1 MINKLFLSVGAMKSG
16 TTWLYDKL
24 RQHPEIHFSRAKEI
38 HFLAHYYGH
47 SKILSSDKRQ
57 RRAKTALERLSFNTT
72 ISPEKR
78 ESATT
83 WHQNYTSEPIDYQ
96 WFELV
101 TDSRDNSSKY
111 VADFSNLNC
120 HLNAQDWLDV
130 KKSHVDSLRVLYI
143 LRDPIKRIWSH
154 YKFHLEFS
162 KHALADHPDKDFG
175 YFKRILDKSW
185 FWRNSCYSQSIMEL
199 TNGLDSSELKIIFF
213 EDMVEKPDST
223 IRDIESFLRI
233 EKYNYAGN
241 LKAAKN
247 KSNATKLPREWQE
260 YLFEKTEDEFKALK
274 RIGWCHPEWGRL
286 SG

>member
-1 MINKLFLSVGAMKSG
+1 
-16 TTWLYDKL
+16 
-24 RQHPEIHFSRAKEI
+24 
-38 HFLAHYYGH
+38 
-47 SKILSSDKRQ
+47 
-57 RRAKTALERLSFNTT
+57 
-72 ISPEKR
+72 
-78 ESATT
+78 
-83 WHQNYTSEPIDYQ
+83 
-96 WFELV
+96 
-101 TDSRDNSSKY
+101 
-111 VADFSNLNC
+111 
-120 HLNAQDWLDV
+120 
-130 KKSHVDSLRVLYI
+130 
-143 LRDPIKRIWSH
+143 
-154 YKFHLEFS
+154 
-162 KHALADHPDKDFG
+162 
-175 YFKRILDKSW
+175 
-185 FWRNSCYSQSIMEL
+185 MEL